1 MSKYSRTFKIALA
14 QQCLDGVSSP
24 RVLGKQLSIPYSQI
38 RYWSKVYSFNGEES
52 FLPPKFPRTAKN
64 KADILKRMWSENW
77 SLTYTSAFYNLPSPG
92 TLSVWLREFDES
104 GLQGLQPKQRG
115 RPSMKKQNQES
126 NDKSIDEMT
135 LEELRDELEYRRTE
149 VAVLKKLEALD
160 EMKRQQAKNKR
171 QSPKG

>member
-1 MSKYSRTFKIALA
+1 MSKYSRTFKVTLA
-14 QQCLDGVSSP
+14 QQYLNGVSSSEA
-24 RVLGKQLSIPYSQI
+24 LGKQLSIPHSQI
-38 RYWSKVYSFNGEES
+38 RYWSKVYQLNGEES
-52 FLPPKFPRTAKN
+52 FLPPKSPRTAKV

-77 SLTYTSAFYNLPSPG
+77 SLSYTSAFYNLPSPG
-92 TLSVWLREFDES
+92 TLWVWLREFDQS

-135 LEELRDELEYRRTE
+135 VEELRDELEYRRTE

-160 EMKRQQAKNKR
+160 EMKRQQAKKKR
-171 QSPKG
+171 QSPRG

>member
-14 QQCLDGVSSP
+14 QQCLDGVLSP
-24 RVLGKQLSIPYSQI
+24 KALEKQLSISHSQI
-38 RYWSKVYSFNGEES
+38 RYWSMVYQFNGEVS
-52 FLPPKFPRTAKN
+52 FLPPKFPRTSKD
-64 KADILKRMWSENW
+64 KADILKKMWSENW

-92 TLSVWLREFDES
+92 TLSVWLREFDQS
-104 GLQGLQPKQRG
+104 GLQGLQPKKRG

-126 NDKSIDEMT
+126 NDKSINEMT

-160 EMKRQQAKNKR
+160 EMKRQQAKKKR

>member
-1 MSKYSRTFKIALA
+1 MSKYSRALKITLA
-14 QQCLDGVSSP
+14 QQCLNGVSSP
-24 RVLGKQLSIPYSQI
+24 KTLGKQLSIAHSQV
-38 RYWSKVYSFNGEES
+38 RYWSQVYRLHGEES
-52 FLPPKFPRTAKN
+52 FLPPKFPRTAKD
-64 KADILKRMWSENW
+64 KADILKRMWTENW

-92 TLSVWLREFDES
+92 TLWLWLREFDES

-115 RPSMKKQNQES
+115 CPSMKKKNQES

-135 LEELRDELEYRRTE
+135 VKELRDELEYRRTE

-160 EMKRQQAKNKR
+160 EMKRQQAKKKR